1 MRRRWSRT
9 TWAAVGAA
17 VALASCQRKETT
29 PAAVP
34 ETRYL
39 VGTPWPGTGGAWY
52 YPEETFDGT
61 QTGLAT
67 VEAAHAQHL
76 TADGEVYRSDL
87 PAVAHQTLQLPA
99 IVRLTNLENG
109 RQILVRVNDR
119 GPPEQGRLLTVT
131 PATARLLQMPL
142 GGATRVRLDVD
153 SVLSRRLAEQLDGGP
168 KLALQAAPVEPVQ
181 EQALPAPGA
190 GSVAAADQVVAPADH
205 FAAHDDAT
213 VPDPLPP
220 ELRQGD
226 ADPGELWVDGGRF
239 NQRLYADQV
248 AAEIG
253 GAVQAR
259 GRGHEAVYIVREGP
273 FQSTAD
279 ADAALD
285 QARRVGV
292 TGARIIVE

>member
-1 MRRRWSRT
+1 M
-9 TWAAVGAA
+9 AG
-17 VALASCQRKETT
+17 CHRKEVT
-29 PAAVP
+29 PAASPVA
-34 ETRYL
+34 RYL
-39 VGTPWPGTGGAWY
+39 VGTPWPGIAGAWY
-52 YPEETFDGT
+52 YPEETFDDT

-67 VEAAHAQHL
+67 VEAAHAQRL
-76 TADGEVYRSDL
+76 TADNEIYRSDL
-87 PAVAHQTLQLPA
+87 PAAAHQTLQLPA
-99 IVRLTNLENG
+99 IIRLTNLENG

-119 GPPEQGRLLTVT
+119 GPREQGRLLTVT
-131 PATARLLQMPL
+131 PAAARLLQMRP
-142 GGATRVRLDVD
+142 GVATRVRLDVD
-153 SVLSRRLAEQLDGGP
+153 SVLSRRLARQLGGGP
-168 KLALQAAPVEPVQ
+168 KLELHAAPVEPVQ
-181 EQALPAPGA
+181 EQALAAPGA
-190 GSVAAADQVVAPADH
+190 ASVTPADQVAAPADRLM
-205 FAAHDDAT
+205 AHDDAT

-226 ADPGELWVDGGRF
+226 PSPGELWVDGGRF

-253 GAVQAR
+253 GAVQTR
-259 GRGHEAVYIVREGP
+259 GRGREAVFIVREGP